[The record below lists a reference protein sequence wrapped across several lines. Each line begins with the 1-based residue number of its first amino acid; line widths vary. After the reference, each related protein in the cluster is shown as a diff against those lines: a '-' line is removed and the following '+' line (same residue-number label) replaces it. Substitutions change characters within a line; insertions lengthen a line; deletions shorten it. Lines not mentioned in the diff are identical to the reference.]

1 MPWLGHLYVDGHV
14 EISREHT
21 FPCVPA
27 PTEVRVHQFDA
38 SVRILSENRRS
49 GPRDIVSSAMEGL
62 DESTIN
68 RLPSIHNIQKRVGAQ
83 KRRAQNIRPI
93 PHNREEIEIPDDL
106 QQTLTNPV
114 EQFLL
119 HDSGADDP
127 LR

>member
-1 MPWLGHLYVDGHV
+1 
-14 EISREHT
+14 
-21 FPCVPA
+21 
-27 PTEVRVHQFDA
+27 
-38 SVRILSENRRS
+38 
-49 GPRDIVSSAMEGL
+49 MEGL

-127 LR
+127 LRIIVFASPSDLRRLSECSTWLADGTFDVSAIN